1 MTFTVDIHHHL
12 IPDFYRAATEHD
24 GQSVGGVLPA
34 VWSQAEALSFLDDAG
49 IDVAVASISAPGVHL
64 GDDAAALELA
74 RRCNDYLAEMIR
86 SRPDRFGGFAILPL
100 PDVDASLTELARAL
114 DELHLDG
121 VVLLTNALGH
131 YLGEPLFRPLFS
143 ELQRRA
149 AVVFIHPTMSP
160 DTSAHRL
167 GLPDS
172 LLDFPVD
179 TSRAVAQMHFNG
191 VFAATP
197 DVKFV
202 LSHAG
207 GTVPYLARRFA
218 IIDEMEV
225 IPDADATRGSSA
237 DTFRRLYWD
246 TALAW
251 SDPTL
256 HTLRAVAGL
265 DHVLYG
271 TDYPYLRR
279 DIAIRGRA
287 ELLNSAELSDSERS
301 AVLHGAAV
309 ALLPRLAG
317 HPRLAAGTGPDNGIR
332 AEDTTPPMTDPRGR

>member
-34 VWSQAEALSFLDDAG
+34 VWSRASALSFIDEAG
-49 IDVAVASISAPGVHL
+49 IDVAIASISAPGVHL
-64 GDDAAALELA
+64 GDDAAAVDLA
-74 RRCNDYLAEMIR
+74 RRCNDYLAEMVR

-100 PDVDASLTELARAL
+100 PDIDSALTELARAL
-114 DELHLDG
+114 DELQLDG

-131 YLGEPLFRPLFS
+131 YLGEPLYRPLFA

-149 AVVFIHPTMSP
+149 AVVFIHPTTSP
-160 DTSAHRL
+160 DPSAHRL
-167 GLPDS
+167 GIPDS

-179 TSRAVAQMHFNG
+179 TSRTVAQMHFNG
-191 VFAATP
+191 VFATTP
-197 DVKFV
+197 DIKFV

-218 IIDEMEV
+218 IIDEMAV
-225 IPDADATRGSSA
+225 IPDDDATRGSAA

-251 SDPTL
+251 SDSTL
-256 HTLRAVAGL
+256 HTLRTVAGL
-265 DHVLYG
+265 DHVVYG
-271 TDYPYLRR
+271 SDYPYLRR
-279 DIAIRGRA
+279 DIAVRGRA
-287 ELLNSAELSDSERS
+287 ELQRSAELSESER
-301 AVLHGAAV
+301 ALVMHGAALE
-309 ALLPRLAG
+309 LLPRLAT
-317 HPRLAAGTGPDNGIR
+317 HPRLTG
-332 AEDTTPPMTDPRGR
+332 